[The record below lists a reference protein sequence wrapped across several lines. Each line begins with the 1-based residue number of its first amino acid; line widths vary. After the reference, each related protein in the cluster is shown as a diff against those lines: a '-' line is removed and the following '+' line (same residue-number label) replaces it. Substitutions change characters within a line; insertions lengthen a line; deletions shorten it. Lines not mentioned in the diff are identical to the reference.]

1 MLEKT
6 DVESVK
12 NLLCNIIPW
21 ISGINTSERV
31 RKLEI
36 GRGEPEKHE

>member
-21 ISGINTSERV
+21 ISGINISERV
-31 RKLEI
+31 RNWKL
-36 GRGEPEKHE
+36 GEDS